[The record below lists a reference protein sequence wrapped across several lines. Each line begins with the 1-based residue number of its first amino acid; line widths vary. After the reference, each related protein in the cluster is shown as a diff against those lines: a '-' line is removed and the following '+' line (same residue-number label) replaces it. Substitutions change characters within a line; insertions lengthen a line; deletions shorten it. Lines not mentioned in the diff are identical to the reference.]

1 MHPVRGSCP
10 VCGNEMVVQRLLCRN
25 CGSSLEGQFTLD
37 RFARLNADQ
46 LQFLESFIR
55 NEGKLSRMEGELGLS
70 YPTLRARLTDLIRA
84 MGYEIRE
91 EPVPT
96 LSPEQRR
103 EILEKV
109 AQGVLTAQEAASQ
122 LQSGT
127 V

>member
-1 MHPVRGSCP
+1 MYPVRGSCP
-10 VCGNEMVVQRLLCRN
+10 VCGNEMVVQRLVCRN

-37 RFARLNADQ
+37 RFARLNSEQ

-70 YPTLRARLTDLIRA
+70 YPTLRTRLTDLIRG
-84 MGYEIRE
+84 MGYEVRE
-91 EPVPT
+91 EPAPS

-109 AQGVLTAQEAASQ
+109 AQGELTAQEAALQ